1 LEEILFRKKYS
12 ETDINHF
19 IRVRIKQARTEANE
33 TQEDLAKVLG
43 KSRVAVSD
51 IERGRVEIGATDLT
65 YIAHH
70 YRKPISYF
78 YPPIVSVQGKL
89 SAIEEELIIRFA
101 GIPETQ
107 QYIALEYVKQQ
118 AELTRKAVDREH
130 ADEIA
135 TARSEARKKKR
146 K

>member
-1 LEEILFRKKYS
+1 MFRKRYP
-12 ETDINHF
+12 EDDINHY
-19 IRVRIKQARTEANE
+19 IRGRIKQARTEANE
-33 TQEDLAKVLG
+33 TQEDLSKVLE

-51 IERGRVEIGATDLT
+51 IERGRVEIGASDLT

-78 YPPIVSVQGKL
+78 YPPVVSVQGKL
-89 SAIEEELIIRFA
+89 SAIEEELLTHFA

-118 AELTRKAVDREH
+118 AELTIKASDREY
-130 ADEIA
+130 ADQLSEV
-135 TARSEARKKKR
+135 RSESRKKQR
-146 K
+146 

>member
-1 LEEILFRKKYS
+1 VFRKRYP
-12 ETDINHF
+12 EDDINHY
-19 IRVRIKQARTEANE
+19 IRGRIKQARTEANE
-33 TQEDLAKVLG
+33 TQEDLSKVLE

-51 IERGRVEIGATDLT
+51 IERGRVEIGASDLT

-78 YPPIVSVQGKL
+78 YPPVVSVQGKL
-89 SAIEEELIIRFA
+89 SAIEEELLTHFA

-118 AELTRKAVDREH
+118 AELTIKASDREY
-130 ADEIA
+130 ADQLSEV
-135 TARSEARKKKR
+135 RSESRKKQR
-146 K
+146 

>member
-1 LEEILFRKKYS
+1 VFRKKYP
-12 ETDINHF
+12 EIDINHY
-19 IRVRIKQARTEANE
+19 IRGRIKQARTEANE
-33 TQEDLAKVLG
+33 TQEDLAKVLE

-51 IERGRVEIGATDLT
+51 IERGRVEVGASDLT

-70 YRKPISYF
+70 YKKPISYF
-78 YPPIVSVQGKL
+78 YPPIVSVHGKL
-89 SAIEEELIIRFA
+89 SAIEEELLIRFA

-135 TARSEARKKKR
+135 MVRSEARKKKR

>member
-1 LEEILFRKKYS
+1 MFRKKYP

-19 IRVRIKQARTEANE
+19 IRGRIKQARTEANE

>member
-1 LEEILFRKKYS
+1 MFRKRYP
-12 ETDINHF
+12 ETDINHY
-19 IRVRIKQARTEANE
+19 IRGRIKQARTEANE
-33 TQEDLAKVLG
+33 TQEDLAKILG

-51 IERGRVEIGATDLT
+51 IERGRVEIGASDLT

-70 YRKPISYF
+70 YKKPISYF

-89 SAIEEELIIRFA
+89 SAIEEELLTHFA

-118 AELTRKAVDREH
+118 AELTKKAVDREH

-135 TARSEARKKKR
+135 KIRSETMEKR
-146 K
+146 GNN